1 MVSEKLHD
9 FPGASKSL
17 TNTER
22 CTKIIQMM
30 IFTVFDPF
38 QTSPLT
44 YKTASDN
51 ILYFGDII
59 T

>member
-9 FPGASKSL
+9 FPGASKCL
-17 TNTER
+17 TNTDK
-22 CTKIIQMM
+22 CTKRIQTM

-38 QTSPLT
+38 QTFPLT